1 MAERWQQS
9 DPEKRVSRGMLLRWF
24 AVLILGAASFAS
36 PLEAAKPLKVYVL
49 VGQSNMQGHAHVRS
63 LDHMALV
70 DVCQPTLSKIRDK
83 DGTSRIHRDVWISY
97 LSAGGVRT
105 GQLTTGFGADENK
118 IGPELGFGIRMSEL
132 QQEPILIIKTAWGG
146 KSLHTDFRPPS
157 AGPFEFRQ
165 EQLDRFAADGKD
177 VEQIQ
182 KDKREA
188 TGHYYR
194 LMLAHV
200 REVLAD
206 ISAVYPGYDAKA
218 GHELAGL
225 VWFQGW
231 NDMVDRGVYPQRDQP
246 GGYDAYSAVFEHF
259 IRDVRKDLDAPQLPI
274 VIGVM
279 GAGGPVAEYG
289 PKQVRYAGIHQN
301 FRDAMAAPAKSPEF
315 QGSVTAVRTEDSWDL
330 ELSRLKSLDDDL
342 KQEVKQQ
349 IADGKLE
356 KKQSQAAIDQL
367 RDERMTK
374 LEQKTLTTGITNF
387 EFHYYGSALIL
398 TDIGISFADALQES
412 QPSAEN

>member
-1 MAERWQQS
+1 MAGQWMQLDS
-9 DPEKRVSRGMLLRWF
+9 EKIASRRMLNRLF
-24 AVLILGAASFAS
+24 PVLLVLASCIS
-36 PLEAAKPLKVYVL
+36 TLEAAKPLQVYVL

-63 LDHMALV
+63 LDHMALL
-70 DVCQPTLSKIRDK
+70 DVCQQTLSKIRDK
-83 DGTSRIHRDVWISY
+83 DGTPRVHSDVWISY
-97 LSAGGVRT
+97 LSAGGVKT

-157 AGPFEFRQ
+157 AGPYVYRQ

-177 VEQIQ
+177 VEKIQ
-182 KDKREA
+182 KDKRES

-194 LMLAHV
+194 LMLEHV
-200 REVLAD
+200 RGVLAD
-206 ISAVYPGYDAKA
+206 ISDVYPDYDAAA
-218 GHELAGL
+218 GYELSGL

-259 IRDVRKDLDAPQLPI
+259 IRDVRKDLKSPELPI

-279 GAGGPVAEYG
+279 GAGGPVSEYG
-289 PKQVRYAGIHQN
+289 PKQVRYSGIHQN
-301 FRDAMAAPAKSPEF
+301 FRDAMAAPASKPEF
-315 QGSVTAVRTEDSWDL
+315 QGRVTAVRTEDSWDL

-342 KQEVKQQ
+342 RQEVKQR

-356 KKQSQAAIDQL
+356 KRQSQTAIDQL
-367 RDERMTK
+367 RDERMTE

-387 EFHYYGSALIL
+387 EFHYYGSAVIL
-398 TDIGISFADALQES
+398 TDIGISFADALQPS
-412 QPSAEN
+412 QQSADN